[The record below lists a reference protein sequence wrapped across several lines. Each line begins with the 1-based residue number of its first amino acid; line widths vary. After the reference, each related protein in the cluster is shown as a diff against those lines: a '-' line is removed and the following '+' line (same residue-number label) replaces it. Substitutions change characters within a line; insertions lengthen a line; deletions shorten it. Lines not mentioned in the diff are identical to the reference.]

1 VILAKPSLAEMPAM
15 EFYRIHGAIN
25 LHWIP
30 MRVHHSFRAKSKSG
44 LLALCWLIGS
54 VASAGGQT
62 RHASWQGQ
70 LREAA
75 GKPVGDAAVVLQDVR
90 TSQQFRSFTDANG
103 SFRFS
108 ALPPGGYSISIS
120 WRDGTAVADTAVAVH
135 EGERR
140 DIVLRLSA
148 DRQHVHIG
156 PAAEVSSPQAS
167 GGERLTSAEVAN
179 LPLNKRDFSQLLL
192 LAAGT
197 MTDVNGA
204 SNFTQQYSVN
214 GQRGITAVFAMDG
227 LDITDPELGGATF
240 SNFNVDAIQELRSSS
255 GVMPAEIGHGA
266 ASFTDIITKSG
277 TSAVHGSLF
286 WFVRNAALD
295 ARNYF
300 DRQTTAQ
307 PRRIPPFNRNEFG
320 FTQGGPVVLP
330 GIHEGR
336 SRTFYFGQYQGF
348 RQILGTTQVFPV
360 PTPEERQG
368 LNTTAFPGD
377 TLLVPVSP
385 EIAPIL
391 ARYPLPND
399 PQGPYGSRTYAA
411 SSKISTNSD
420 QFSIRIDHAI
430 SDKAKLF
437 TRFSLN
443 SVRGPVTNPSQS
455 AIDPSFGIHFFD
467 NQRNA
472 GFAYTREVSP
482 SLIFDFSFGY
492 IRSTPFFEPLN
503 QTQPAIK
510 FADGLYEPFNL
521 PGGTV
526 TGSFGNLFQ
535 IRSNLAYVRGT
546 HSFKMGFEGRHNHDT
561 TVFGTSP
568 NGEYTF
574 GGGTTYSPEDIRSV
588 SGSHDLRK
596 GDPLPDTL
604 TALLTA
610 TPFVY
615 TAWVAPPMFAQ
626 GNRIGES
633 AVRRE
638 SYNFYFQ
645 DQWKLNSRL
654 TLSYGLRYEINP
666 GLREAKN
673 RTAMPMIVGP
683 DDRPVPFWDEQAR
696 IRMLV
701 NPKPVSTMDW
711 RGWGPRASLAWQ
723 VTSSTVFRTGGS
735 ITTRLPNLWQD
746 NCAVGGFPFVYSPYL
761 TAALGSPV
769 PFVNAPISF
778 NLPPVYTP
786 QGELVFAT
794 GRTTD
799 VPPNTEIDVQRFQ
812 NEVVTLNPGS
822 RIQPLMVIGISPD
835 YRNGYIETYMA
846 GLEHNWG
853 DINFSASYVATAG
866 VGLPSLIFPNHY
878 AGAAPAYAR
887 FTQFDAA
894 GQVVGGMGP
903 LYTLTSASH
912 STYHSLQASA
922 QKSSARAGIGFQVS
936 YTFGKSLDDLSSL
949 FEGYWGTTLMQAR
962 PQDPWNQGVEK
973 GPSSFDIPQSLA
985 VSLILNLPIER
996 VRFLQPLGGR
1006 FTNGWRLL
1014 NVGTLSSGL
1023 PFSVFSGIQQTAIGS
1038 ANADRPDQVGTPR
1051 LSTGGPTREDYFGGG
1066 TENTSFFSIPIDVP
1080 GGTGPNRGKFGTL
1093 GRNTFRGPLVRT
1105 WDMALIK
1112 DTSFGHRGNG
1122 ELFTLQFRAEFF
1134 NVFNNV
1140 NFGVPANIVRGT
1152 GFGYISR
1159 TATSSR
1165 QIQFSLKLM
1174 Y

>member
-1 VILAKPSLAEMPAM
+1 MGTLGLL
-15 EFYRIHGAIN
+15 R
-25 LHWIP
+25 
-30 MRVHHSFRAKSKSG
+30 SKGRSG
-44 LLALCWLIGS
+44 LLVLCWLIGS
-54 VASAGGQT
+54 AAGAAGQA
-62 RHASWQGQ
+62 RSASWQGH

-75 GKPVGDAAVVLQDVR
+75 GMPVGDAVVVLCDSQ
-90 TSQQFRSFTDANG
+90 TSRELRCVTGANG
-103 SFRFS
+103 RFNFD
-108 ALPPGGYSISIS
+108 ALPPGGYTLSVLL
-120 WRDGTAVADTAVAVH
+120 RNETAAGITTVVVR
-135 EGERR
+135 EGEKREI
-140 DIVLRLSA
+140 DLKLSA
-148 DRQHVHIG
+148 DRRHVYIG
-156 PAAEVSSPQAS
+156 PPAETSSPQAS
-167 GGERLTSAEVAN
+167 GGERLTGKEVSN

-197 MTDVNGA
+197 MTDMNGA
-204 SNFTQQYSVN
+204 ANFTQQFSVN
-214 GQRGITAVFAMDG
+214 GQRGISAVFAMDG

-240 SNFNVDAIQELRSSS
+240 SNFNVEAIQELRSSS
-255 GVMPAEIGHGA
+255 GVMPPEIGHGA
-266 ASFTDIITKSG
+266 ASYTDIITKSG
-277 TSAVHGSLF
+277 ASAVHGSLF

-300 DRQTTAQ
+300 DRQTTAE

-330 GIHEGR
+330 GIYDGR
-336 SRTFYFGQYQGF
+336 NRTFYFGQYQGF
-348 RQILGTTQVFPV
+348 RQILGTTQMFPV

-377 TLLVPVSP
+377 TLVVPVSA

-399 PQGPYGSRTYAA
+399 PQGSYGSRTYAA
-411 SSKISTNSD
+411 SSKTSTNSD
-420 QFSIRIDHAI
+420 QFSIRVDHEI

-472 GFAYTREVSP
+472 GFTYAREVST
-482 SLIFDFSFGY
+482 SLIFDVSFGY

-526 TGSFGNLFQ
+526 NGSFGNLFQ
-535 IRSNLAYVRGT
+535 VRSNWTYIRGT
-546 HSFKMGFEGRHNHDT
+546 HTFKMGFEGRHNHDT
-561 TVFGTSP
+561 TIFGISP

-574 GGGTTYSPEDIRSV
+574 GGGTAYAPQDIRSL

-596 GDPLPDTL
+596 GDPLPDAL
-604 TALLTA
+604 TAFLTA

-615 TAWVAPPMFAQ
+615 SAWVAPPMFAQ

-645 DQWKLNSRL
+645 DQWKVHPRL
-654 TLSYGLRYEINP
+654 TLGYGLRYEINP
-666 GLREAKN
+666 GLREAKS
-673 RTAMPMIVGP
+673 RTAMPVLAGP
-683 DDRPVPFWDEQAR
+683 DDRAVPFWDEQAR
-696 IRMLV
+696 VRMLV
-701 NPKPVSTMDW
+701 NPKPVSTLDW
-711 RGWGPRASLAWQ
+711 SGWGPRASLAWQ
-723 VTSSTVFRTGGS
+723 VTNGTVFRAGGG

-761 TAALGSPV
+761 TAASGSPV
-769 PFVNAPISF
+769 QFVNSPMRI

-799 VPPNTEIDVQRFQ
+799 VLPDTEIDVQRFQ
-812 NEVVTLNPGS
+812 NEVVALNPGS

-846 GLEHNWG
+846 GLEHRWS

-866 VGLPSLIFPNHY
+866 VMLPSLIWPNHY

-894 GQVVGGMGP
+894 GQVTGGMGP
-903 LYTLTSASH
+903 LYLITSASH

-949 FEGYWGTTLMQAR
+949 FEGYVGTTLLQAR
-962 PQDPWNQGVEK
+962 PQDPWAQGTEK

-985 VSLILNLPIER
+985 IHLVANLPLER
-996 VRFLQPLGGR
+996 VRLLQPLGR
-1006 FTNGWRLL
+1006 RWTQGWQLM
-1014 NVGTLSSGL
+1014 NIGTLYSGL

-1038 ANADRPDQVGTPR
+1038 ANADRPDQVDTPR
-1051 LSTGGPTREDYFGGG
+1051 LSTRGPTREDYFGRG
-1066 TENTSFFSIPIDVP
+1066 TENSSYFSIPTGVP
-1080 GGTGPNRGKFGTL
+1080 GGTGPNQGRFGTL

-1112 DTSFGHRGNG
+1112 DTSFGRRGNG

-1159 TATSSR
+1159 TSTPSR